1 MCILYSQIQILSTG
15 LNTHINYTGGESVKY
30 YDYDWDVNPES
41 IILDKELNIDKLGWK
56 AGDCFVVQNVD
67 GRAML
72 AKVDPLV
79 QFIKYGTNP
88 GANHG

>member
-1 MCILYSQIQILSTG
+1 M
-15 LNTHINYTGGESVKY
+15 KY
-30 YDYDWDVNPES
+30 LDYDWNLSPER
-41 IILDKELNIDKLGWK
+41 IVLDEKLNIDKLGWK

-72 AKVDPLV
+72 TKVDPLV
-79 QFIKYGTNP
+79 QFLKYGTNP

>member
-1 MCILYSQIQILSTG
+1 M
-15 LNTHINYTGGESVKY
+15 KY
-30 YDYDWDVNPES
+30 YDYDWDLNSERIV
-41 IILDKELNIDKLGWK
+41 LDSELNIDKLGWK

-72 AKVDPLV
+72 TKIDPLV
-79 QFIKYGTNP
+79 QFVKYGKNP

>member
-1 MCILYSQIQILSTG
+1 MY
-15 LNTHINYTGGESVKY
+15 INYTGSETVKY
-30 YDYDWDVNPES
+30 LDYDWNLSPER
-41 IILDKELNIDKLGWK
+41 IVLDEKLNIDKLGWK

-72 AKVDPLV
+72 TKVDPLV
-79 QFIKYGTNP
+79 QFLKYGTNP

>member
-1 MCILYSQIQILSTG
+1 M
-15 LNTHINYTGGESVKY
+15 KY
-30 YDYDWDVNPES
+30 LDYDWNLSPER
-41 IILDKELNIDKLGWK
+41 IVLDSELNIDKLGWK

-72 AKVDPLV
+72 TKVDPLV
-79 QFIKYGTNP
+79 QFLKYGTNP

>member
-1 MCILYSQIQILSTG
+1 M
-15 LNTHINYTGGESVKY
+15 KY
-30 YDYDWDVNPES
+30 LDYDWNLSPER
-41 IILDKELNIDKLGWK
+41 IVLDEKLNIDKLGWK

-79 QFIKYGTNP
+79 QFVKYGNNP